1 MSSKGIFSNRVQLH
15 NELSDIMDRYGLCD
29 LIVFATSD
37 TQSVNLYIS
46 RGTDNKV
53 FQVIYAELDQI
64 VQELAPIFKQSNKEN
79 GS

>member
-1 MSSKGIFSNRVQLH
+1 MSSKGIFSNREQLH
-15 NELSDIMDRYGLCD
+15 NELSELMDKYGLCD
-29 LIVFATSD
+29 LIVFGTSH

-53 FQVIYAELDQI
+53 FQVIYAELDNI
-64 VQELAPIFKQSNKEN
+64 VQELAPILKQLNKEN